1 MFLRN
6 CFFFFQKWSEDL
18 IVRKLIFITTEMMIL
33 LNRKFSVT
41 FLNTKAAERQLV
53 KMMIVIQVF
62 KDFELK
68 VVLISESSFTLSFFF
83 SVRKL
88 GKL

>member
-1 MFLRN
+1 
-6 CFFFFQKWSEDL
+6 
-18 IVRKLIFITTEMMIL
+18 MIL

-62 KDFELK
+62 KKTLNLK
-68 VVLISESSFTLSFFF
+68 LY
-83 SVRKL
+83 
-88 GKL
+88 